1 MSIGLLG
8 LLAVQG
14 TQCGCAAS
22 WLQAGLREIGLLPQ
36 AFPIADGLLPGE
48 TLQIHLDSPS
58 PLALL
63 ERATQHHHGCVA
75 QLLEREEGN
84 SALAFAPLL
93 ELREQREHHQDGIWC
108 SFTCVGVVT
117 VANVELR
124 TAAEEMELSGI
135 KLSCSPSAQFLVA
148 NAAMLQ
154 ASSDTVDYDSADD
167 EEAYLASAVE
177 SAHADVNALR
187 RKALRFAPS
196 ERLLENDRITS
207 TGDRVGPPPAAD
219 DRVEYG
225 YRLGPCARGSPVEPF
240 AAPLALTTASC
251 FDHYQPLALTIACLD
266 PSASSSL
273 LDRRKCAG

>member
-14 TQCGCAAS
+14 TQCGCASS

-177 SAHADVNALR
+177 SAHADVR
-187 RKALRFAPS
+187 RCSLNRAQQKAIAFCLPVPCPYFCFLSPAHWSSDSPS
-196 ERLLENDRITS
+196 
-207 TGDRVGPPPAAD
+207 PA
-219 DRVEYG
+219 R
-225 YRLGPCARGSPVEPF
+225 
-240 AAPLALTTASC
+240 
-251 FDHYQPLALTIACLD
+251 
-266 PSASSSL
+266 
-273 LDRRKCAG
+273 